1 MKRNL
6 LPAFFLITTS
16 LFLIG
21 CQDLTGNN
29 NKPSVDIPEE
39 EPDNFEEQI
48 ALMQGQYYDNSR
60 FNSLEEAKEYGD
72 SGYPF
77 IKNNIIT
84 HFLGDETHELSNLWR
99 SWDNLEEEYKT
110 ILKGKKKNTIFCY
123 NDQYHYYLY
132 TFELK
137 GNKLEVYFYNKG
149 LVQND
154 KYKNVTPRYYL
165 KVSNN
170 NSGSET
176 VTLEGQYKITQ
187 ANNSTISFNNG
198 HWTYNYSGQTKSGT
212 YSQSGNEITIS
223 FTQNGI
229 NIEAVFTV
237 TKNNDTII
245 LKGKSGDTVAII
257 SNAFMIND
265 YNVLSSEEFTLTVN

>member
-1 MKRNL
+1 M
-6 LPAFFLITTS
+6 
-16 LFLIG
+16 
-21 CQDLTGNN
+21 
-29 NKPSVDIPEE
+29 
-39 EPDNFEEQI
+39 
-48 ALMQGQYYDNSR
+48 
-60 FNSLEEAKEYGD
+60 
-72 SGYPF
+72 
-77 IKNNIIT
+77 
-84 HFLGDETHELSNLWR
+84 
-99 SWDNLEEEYKT
+99 
-110 ILKGKKKNTIFCY
+110 
-123 NDQYHYYLY
+123 
-132 TFELK
+132 
-137 GNKLEVYFYNKG
+137 YFYNKG

-212 YSQSGNEITIS
+212 YSQSGNELTIS
-223 FTQNGI
+223 FTHNGI
-229 NIEAVFTV
+229 SIEAVFTV
-237 TKNNDTII
+237 TKNNDTIT